1 MRRSTTEQVD
11 RRSLLKLGGASL
23 AGVLLGRAGIVS
35 ADAVRPAPEKAGARR
50 ILRVAHMTDLHVQPE
65 RGGDQGLAAA
75 LHHVQS
81 LEDRPDLILTGG
93 DTVMDSFG
101 QDNARTTLQWNLF
114 KSVMR
119 QECSLPVRCCIGNH
133 DAWGWNREHSGTTGN
148 EPLWGKKRAE
158 QELGLPNRYYS
169 FDQAGWHFVV
179 LDSTYPDGNG
189 GYIAKLDD
197 EQLDWL
203 RSDLASTSKNRP
215 VLLVSHQPIF
225 SAAPFFNSKGGPDGN
240 WTLNRATMNV
250 DARSLWELFKQHPN
264 VKLALS
270 GHLHLV
276 DRVDYC
282 GVTYLCNG
290 AVCGAWWKGDHR
302 ECDEGYGLVD
312 LYDDGS
318 FDQQYVAYNWHPV
331 PEPADNA

>member
-1 MRRSTTEQVD
+1 MHRSASEQVD

-23 AGVLLGRAGIVS
+23 AGVLLGRTGIVS
-35 ADAVRPAPEKAGARR
+35 ADAVRPAPEKAGVRR
-50 ILRVAHMTDLHVQPE
+50 VLRIAHMTDLHVQPE
-65 RGGDQGLAAA
+65 RAGNQGLAAA
-75 LHHVQS
+75 LHHVQN
-81 LEDRPDLILTGG
+81 LQDRPDLILTGG
-93 DTVMDSFG
+93 DTIMDSFG
-101 QDNARTTLQWNLF
+101 QNDARTTLQWNLF
-114 KSVMR
+114 KSVMK
-119 QECSLPVRCCIGNH
+119 QECSLPVRSCIGNH
-133 DAWGWNREHSGTTGN
+133 DTWGWNQERSGTTGN

-158 QELGLPNRYYS
+158 HELGLPNRYYS
-169 FDQAGWHFVV
+169 FDQAGWHFVI

-197 EQLDWL
+197 EQFDWL
-203 RSDLASTSKNRP
+203 RSDLASTSKDKP

-225 SAAPFFNSKGGPDGN
+225 SAAPFFNSKGEPDGN
-240 WTLNRATMNV
+240 WTLNRGTMNLDV
-250 DARSLWELFKQHPN
+250 RSLWELFKKHPN
-264 VKLALS
+264 VKLSLS

-290 AVCGAWWKGDHR
+290 AVCGAWWKGNHR

-318 FDQQYVAYNWHPV
+318 FSQQYVAYNWHPV
-331 PEPADNA
+331 PETADNA